1 MSRDL
6 RLFMKQLMRNPSEV
20 VALAP
25 SSTELANAM
34 AAFLP
39 AGYYRV
45 VELGAGTGK
54 ITRALMKK
62 GVMPDD
68 ITLVE
73 TSPEFCD
80 HLRETFPYATVHQ
93 SRAQDLGSLDL
104 AGTTAVVSGL
114 PLLSMSVA
122 TQRAIVKAAF
132 ETMAPDGRFIQFT
145 YGPVPPIHG
154 TIIRELGLTY
164 ETSSR
169 IWGNLPPAVVYCF
182 RRLAQ

>member
-1 MSRDL
+1 MSQDL
-6 RLFMKQLMRNPSEV
+6 RLFMKQLVRNPSEV

-39 AGYYRV
+39 AGYNRV

-73 TSPEFCD
+73 TSPKFCE
-80 HLRETFPYATVHQ
+80 HLRDTFPYATVHQ
-93 SRAQDLGSLDL
+93 KRAEDLGALDL
-104 AGTTAVVSGL
+104 SGTTAVVSGL
-114 PLLSMSVA
+114 PLLSMSTA
-122 TQRAIVKAAF
+122 KQRAIVTGAF
-132 ETMAPDGRFIQFT
+132 DAMGADGRFIQFT

-154 TIIRELGLTY
+154 SIIRDLGLTY
-164 ETSSR
+164 ETSVR

-182 RRLAQ
+182 RRVAH